1 MEWEL
6 SQPREAIII
15 SDLLKEQKVRVGKE
29 GEAKGIKREIGR
41 ASCRER
47 V

>member
-1 MEWEL
+1 MMAGDYTDNSEVLEFFKQGNFDVPLTVADW
-6 SQPREAIII
+6 P
-15 SDLLKEQKVRVGKE
+15 
-29 GEAKGIKREIGR
+29 IKREIGR